1 MAAFAMARPGDEG
14 VADLAMQRD
23 QGTLVGDRDE
33 RREVSRKERQPVGRV
48 RDDDMLDEAKGVLDQ
63 DKDAFHLARPEADFE
78 AGAGRAVLRQ
88 QRVFAIE
95 NTLEGAMPIDA
106 FRLAEALGLVIPI
119 GKIHIV
125 EAPGVVDTHPV
136 EHHASIS
143 SVGSG

>member
-1 MAAFAMARPGDEG
+1 MAAFAVARPGDQG
-14 VADLAMQRD
+14 VGDPALHLQ
-23 QGTLVGDRDE
+23 QGTL
-33 RREVSRKERQPVGRV
+33 RRGGNQGGEVSRQERQPVGWV
-48 RDDDMLDEAKGVLDQ
+48 QDDDLLDEAKGVLDQ
-63 DKDAFHLARPEADFE
+63 DKDAVPLARPEADFE

-95 NTLEGAMPIDA
+95 NTLEGAMPIEA

-125 EAPGVVDTHPV
+125 EAPGVVDTHSV
-136 EHHASIS
+136 EHNASIS